1 MEMPRLDGVVPTAY
15 GVLFEIAA
23 SGHDSNSETTD
34 TRYEDILDLL
44 DVIND
49 YDNFELNGLIEMVD
63 EDVAPMLSAVNS
75 LTPQDFC

>member
-1 MEMPRLDGVVPTAY
+1 MPRLDGVVPEAY
-15 GVLFEIAA
+15 GILFDIAA
-23 SGHDSNSETTD
+23 SGYDSDSETAD

-63 EDVAPMLSAVNS
+63 EDVAPMLKAVDS